1 MICKEMNWRN
11 EEREKKQRERE
22 RKKKVE
28 KKEREKKVGEINNNI
43 FIFFIFELQCTAKD
57 GCAL

>member
-1 MICKEMNWRN
+1 MNWRN

-28 KKEREKKVGEINNNI
+28 KKKREKKVGEINNNI